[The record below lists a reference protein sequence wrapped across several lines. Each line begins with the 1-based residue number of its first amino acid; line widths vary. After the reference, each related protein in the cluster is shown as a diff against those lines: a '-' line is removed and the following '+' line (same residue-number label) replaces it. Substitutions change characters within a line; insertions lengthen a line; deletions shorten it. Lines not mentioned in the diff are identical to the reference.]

1 MMIEFN
7 RRRALHVYGSRGQ
20 RIRVN
25 RLKPRANLHVSKI
38 SQTTTVHPF
47 RRKMLA
53 DRLNEDDLRQFRGD
67 QVRLSAKH
75 VAEMEHAVAGQMS
88 GEERNCIIVMLGEAK
103 NAGFS
108 SDIGAAY

>member
-67 QVRLSAKH
+67 QIRLSAKH

-88 GEERNCIIVMLGEAK
+88 GEERIAL
-103 NAGFS
+103 S
-108 SDIGAAY
+108 